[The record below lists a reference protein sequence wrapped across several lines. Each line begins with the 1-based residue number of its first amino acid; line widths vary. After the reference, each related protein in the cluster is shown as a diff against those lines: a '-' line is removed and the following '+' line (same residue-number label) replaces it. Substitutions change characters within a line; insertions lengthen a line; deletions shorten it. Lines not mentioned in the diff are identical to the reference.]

1 MSGTS
6 IHNGVPVID
15 RTFDLLDLL
24 ERSPDGLAA
33 STLVDALGVPRSTVY
48 RILNSLAA
56 RKIVRR
62 TINGNY
68 LLGQRLVS
76 LAARVRSELATVDL
90 AQIATPI
97 MQKLSD
103 ETGEP
108 NKLSVRDGDQA
119 NIIAATVATPN
130 SSFAPAIAS
139 RYPLH
144 AGAASKVIM
153 AHMAADDLAR
163 HLSVPLIRYTPR
175 TVTDPKRLSRE
186 LARVKKL
193 GLATDHGEHNA
204 RVHAMAVP
212 VFDVGGRFLAALSIP
227 FLADRDDEFRGRV
240 QQALKAAALEISR
253 KIPRS

>member
-1 MSGTS
+1 MTGTS
-6 IHNGVPVID
+6 IHNGVPVLD

-33 STLVDALGVPRSTVY
+33 STLVEELGVPRSTVY
-48 RILNSLAA
+48 RILNSLTA
-56 RKIVRR
+56 RK
-62 TINGNY
+62 
-68 LLGQRLVS
+68 LVS
-76 LAARVRSELATVDL
+76 LAARVRSDVAAVDL

-97 MQKLSD
+97 MQRLSD

-130 SSFAPAIAS
+130 SSFAPTIAS

-175 TVTDPKRLSRE
+175 TVTDPKRLARE
-186 LARVKKL
+186 LARVRKL
-193 GLATDHGEHNA
+193 GFATDHGEHNA

-240 QQALKAAALEISR
+240 QRALKTAAIEISR